1 MSSTGGFFKGCRA
14 LMAAA
19 KAATPK
25 PSAAVKTTSA
35 ILKPAPISPA
45 LRQFLGAPEAAR
57 TEAVKKV
64 WEYIKI
70 HNLQNPVNKREILC
84 DDKLKTIFEGKDK
97 VGMLEIAKLLSNHF
111 VKTP

>member
-25 PSAAVKTTSA
+25 PSAAAKTTSA
-35 ILKPAPISPA
+35 ILKPAPVSPA

-57 TEAVKKV
+57 TEAVKK
-64 WEYIKI
+64 
-70 HNLQNPVNKREILC
+70 NPVNKREILC

-111 VKTP
+111 VKTR